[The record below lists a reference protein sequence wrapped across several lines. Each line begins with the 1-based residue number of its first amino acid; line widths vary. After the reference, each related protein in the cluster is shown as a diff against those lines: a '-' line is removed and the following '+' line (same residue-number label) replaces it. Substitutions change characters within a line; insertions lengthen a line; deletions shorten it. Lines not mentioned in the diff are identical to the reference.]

1 MVAASKSQ
9 AEDLTS
15 GSGKLQA
22 DTVARWLF
30 QGAAFLVLAVLVWMT
45 VVMSISAMPAITKF
59 GLKFLIDKTWDPV
72 QEQYGGLT
80 FVFGTIAS
88 SFIAMLLA
96 VPVGLGI
103 AIFLTEDFL
112 PENILIPIAFM
123 VELLAAIPSVVY
135 GLWGIFVM
143 APIVRAFETWMNTNV
158 DPIKIFGISIFKIGD
173 KSIFGTPYGPGLF
186 SAGVLLSIMILPTI
200 ASISRDVLK
209 AIPKSLRNASL
220 ALGATRWET
229 IFRVMLPAASSGIIG
244 ACVLGLGRAI
254 GETMAVTMV
263 IGNTPQI
270 DTSIFAPAYT
280 ISALLANEFA
290 EANQPLHIGALFYA
304 GLLLFAVTLIVN
316 IFAEIFVR
324 RVSSGRQ

>member
-1 MVAASKSQ
+1 MVATSKPQ
-9 AEDLTS
+9 AESLTT

-30 QGAAFLVLAVLVWMT
+30 QGAAFLVIAVLVWMT
-45 VVMSISAMPAITKF
+45 IIMAISAMPAMTKF
-59 GLKFLIDKTWDPV
+59 GLKFLIDTNWDPI
-72 QEQYGGLT
+72 QEEYGGLT

-88 SFIAMLLA
+88 SLIAMLIA
-96 VPVGLGI
+96 VPIGLGV

-112 PENILIPIAFM
+112 PQSILTPIAFM

-143 APIVRAFETWMNTNV
+143 APFIRAFETWMNTNLGF
-158 DPIKIFGISIFKIGD
+158 IKIGD

-229 IFRVMLPAASSGIIG
+229 IFRVILPAASSGIIG

-290 EANQPLHIGALFYA
+290 EANEPLHIGALFYA
-304 GLLLFAVTLIVN
+304 GLLLFAVTLFVN
-316 IFAEIFVR
+316 VLAEIFVR

>member
-1 MVAASKSQ
+1 MVAASKPQ
-9 AEDLTS
+9 AESLTT

-45 VVMSISAMPAITKF
+45 IIMAISAIPAMTKF
-59 GLKFLIDKTWDPV
+59 GLKFLIDTNWDPI
-72 QEQYGGLT
+72 QEEYGGLT

-88 SFIAMLLA
+88 SLIAMLIA
-96 VPVGLGI
+96 VPIGLGV

-112 PENILIPIAFM
+112 PQSILTPIAFM

-143 APIVRAFETWMNTNV
+143 APFIRAFETWMNTNLGF
-158 DPIKIFGISIFKIGD
+158 IKIGD

-229 IFRVMLPAASSGIIG
+229 IFRVILPAASSGIIG

-290 EANQPLHIGALFYA
+290 EANEPLHIGALFYA
-304 GLLLFAVTLIVN
+304 GLLLFAVTLFVN
-316 IFAEIFVR
+316 VLAEIFVR

>member
-1 MVAASKSQ
+1 MVAASKPQ
-9 AEDLTS
+9 AESLTT

-22 DTVARWLF
+22 DTIARWLF
-30 QGAAFLVLAVLVWMT
+30 QGAAFSVLAVLVWMT
-45 VVMSISAMPAITKF
+45 IIMAISAMPAITKF
-59 GLKFLIDKTWDPV
+59 GLKFLIDTNWDPI
-72 QEQYGGLT
+72 QNEYGGLT

-88 SFIAMLLA
+88 SLIAMLLA
-96 VPVGLGI
+96 VPIGLGV

-112 PENILIPIAFM
+112 PQSILTPIAFM

-143 APIVRAFETWMNTNV
+143 APFIRAFETWMNTNLGF
-158 DPIKIFGISIFKIGD
+158 IKIGD

-200 ASISRDVLK
+200 ASISRDVLT

-229 IFRVMLPAASSGIIG
+229 IFRVILPAASSGIIG

-290 EANQPLHIGALFYA
+290 EANEPLHIGALFYA

-316 IFAEIFVR
+316 VLAEIFVR

>member
-9 AEDLTS
+9 AENLTS

-22 DTVARWLF
+22 DTIARWLF

-45 VVMSISAMPAITKF
+45 VVMAISAMPAITKF

-88 SFIAMLLA
+88 SFIAMLFA

-112 PENILIPIAFM
+112 PENILTPIAFM

-143 APIVRAFETWMNTNV
+143 APIVRGFETWMNTNLG
-158 DPIKIFGISIFKIGD
+158 FLKIGG
-173 KSIFGTPYGPGLF
+173 KSVFGTPYGPGLF

>member
-1 MVAASKSQ
+1 MTQLSSPEQ
-9 AEDLTS
+9 TS
-15 GSGKLQA
+15 LSSANKGISA
-22 DTVARWLF
+22 DTVARWVF
-30 QGAAFLVLAVLVWMT
+30 QGSAFAVLAVIFWMLFVIT
-45 VVMSISAMPAITKF
+45 ESALPAISQF
-59 GLKFLIDKTWDPV
+59 GLGFLFSTNWDPV
-72 QEQYGGLT
+72 QDEYGGLT

-88 SFIAMLLA
+88 AAIAMFFA
-96 VPVGLGI
+96 VPIGLGV

-112 PENILIPIAFM
+112 PEVILIPIAFM

-143 APIVRAFETWMNTNV
+143 APIVRVLEIWMNTNLGF
-158 DPIKIFGISIFKIGD
+158 IQIGG

-186 SAGVLLSIMILPTI
+186 TAGILLTIMILPTI

-209 AIPKSLRNASL
+209 SLPRSLRNASI

-229 IFRVMLPAASSGIIG
+229 IIKVMLPAASSGIIG
-244 ACVLGLGRAI
+244 ACVLGLGRAL

-270 DTSIFAPAYT
+270 DVSLFAPAYT
-280 ISALLANEFA
+280 ISAVLANEFS
-290 EANQPLHIGALFYA
+290 EATQPLHISSLSYA
-304 GLLLFAVTLIVN
+304 ALLLFIVTLVVN
-316 IFAEIFVR
+316 LLAELLVR

>member
-1 MVAASKSQ
+1 MVAAPKPQ
-9 AEDLTS
+9 EVNLTT

-22 DTVARWLF
+22 DTIARWLF

-45 VVMSISAMPAITKF
+45 VVMAISAMPAISKF
-59 GLKFLIDKTWDPV
+59 GLNFLIDKTWDPV

-88 SFIAMLLA
+88 SLIAMLIA

-112 PENILIPIAFM
+112 PENVLTPIAFM

-143 APIVRAFETWMNTNV
+143 APFIRAFETWMNTNLGF
-158 DPIKIFGISIFKIGD
+158 IKIGD

-229 IFRVMLPAASSGIIG
+229 IFRVMLPAASSGVIG

-270 DTSIFAPAYT
+270 DTSLFAPAYT

>member
-1 MVAASKSQ
+1 MVAASKPQ
-9 AEDLTS
+9 AENLTS

-22 DTVARWLF
+22 DTIARWLF

-45 VVMSISAMPAITKF
+45 VVMAISAMPAITKF

-88 SFIAMLLA
+88 SFIAMLFA

-112 PENILIPIAFM
+112 PENILTPIAFM

-143 APIVRAFETWMNTNV
+143 APIVRGFETWMNTNLGFV
-158 DPIKIFGISIFKIGD
+158 KIGG

>member
-9 AEDLTS
+9 AENLTT

-45 VVMSISAMPAITKF
+45 IVMAISAMPAITKF
-59 GLKFLIDKTWDPV
+59 GIKFLIDKTWDPV

-112 PENILIPIAFM
+112 PENVLTPIAFM

-143 APIVRAFETWMNTNV
+143 APIVRGFETWMNTNLGF
-158 DPIKIFGISIFKIGD
+158 IKIEN

-209 AIPKSLRNASL
+209 AIPKSIRNASL

>member
-1 MVAASKSQ
+1 MQTQPSNQLEAPENLTVGGGSLQPDTIARGVFLVAAL
-9 AEDLTS
+9 AVVGTLFWM
-15 GSGKLQA
+15 A
-22 DTVARWLF
+22 FVVARDAL
-30 QGAAFLVLAVLVWMT
+30 
-45 VVMSISAMPAITKF
+45 PAISKF
-59 GLKFLIDKTWDPV
+59 GLGFLVNSTWDPV
-72 QEQYGGLT
+72 VEEFGGLT

-88 SFIAMLLA
+88 SAIAMLLA

-112 PENILIPIAFM
+112 PEWILTPIAFM

-143 APIVRAFETWMNTNV
+143 IPIVRAVETFLNQTLGW
-158 DPIKIFGISIFKIGD
+158 IQIGG
-173 KSIFGTPYGPGLF
+173 KSIFGVPYGPGLLT
-186 SAGVLLSIMILPTI
+186 AGVLLAIMILPTI

-209 AIPKSLRNASL
+209 AIPRSLRNGSL

-229 IFRVMLPAASSGIIG
+229 IFRVLLPAASSGVVG
-244 ACVLGLGRAI
+244 ACILGLGRAL

-280 ISALLANEFA
+280 IAALLANEFA
-290 EANQPLHIGALFYA
+290 EANTAVHIGALFFA
-304 GLLLFAVTLIVN
+304 ALLLFLITLLVN
-316 IFAEIFVR
+316 IVAELIVR
-324 RVSSGRQ
+324 RVSLERN

>member
-1 MVAASKSQ
+1 MQTQPTSQIPLAQDLKSGGG
-9 AEDLTS
+9 TF
-15 GSGKLQA
+15 QA
-22 DTVARWLF
+22 DTLARGLF
-30 QGAAFLVLAVLVWMT
+30 QVAALAVVGTLIWMT
-45 VVMSISAMPAITKF
+45 VVIAINAMPAISKF
-59 GLKFLIDKTWDPV
+59 GLQFLVNTTWDPV
-72 QEQYGGLT
+72 SEEFGGLS

-88 SFIAMLLA
+88 SLVAMLLA

-112 PENILIPIAFM
+112 PEGLLTPIAFM

-143 APIVRAFETWMNTNV
+143 VPVIRVVETFLNQYFGW
-158 DPIKIFGISIFKIGD
+158 IKVGD
-173 KSIFGTPYGPGLF
+173 KSIFGTPYGPGLLT
-186 SAGVLLSIMILPTI
+186 AGVLLAIMILPTI

-209 AIPKSLRNASL
+209 AIPRSLRNASL

-229 IFRVMLPAASSGIIG
+229 IFRVMLPAASSGVVG
-244 ACVLGLGRAI
+244 ACVLGLGRAL

-270 DTSIFAPAYT
+270 DWSIFAPAYT

-290 EANQPLHIGALFYA
+290 EANTPVHIGSLFFA
-304 GLLLFAVTLIVN
+304 GLLLFIVTLLVN
-316 IFAEIFVR
+316 IFAELFVR
-324 RVSSGRQ
+324 KVSLERQ